1 MLFSGRVTGTNV
13 KIEEGALVKQKW
25 RFSDW
30 ADGVYSTV
38 TITLAE
44 PERGTTVVDLVQTG
58 VPFADKFGN
67 ETVHDTV
74 ENGWMGLIWARIRM
88 AFGYGVG
95 F

>member
-1 MLFSGRVTGTNV
+1 MSSPVMSYPAAGAAATRRRRSRQAPGPGRSEGTG
-13 KIEEGALVKQKW
+13 
-25 RFSDW
+25 
-30 ADGVYSTV
+30 
-38 TITLAE
+38 E
-44 PERGTTVVDLVQTG
+44 PERGTAVVDLVRTG

-74 ENGWMGLIWARIRM
+74 ENGWKGLIRARIRM